1 MGREIIVQI
10 RDRSR
15 NFQVMDEDYVCGRD
29 DATSYIAQLVY
40 NKRDDLPD
48 IDEDNL
54 EGREL
59 SDRYSLI
66 FDISNKEQFH
76 ELSDICNRLK
86 EYADKDYAEINRVKN
101 LLEDLR
107 LARRNC
113 SVYEEFAKFSDAM
126 DEAQTWLD
134 NEDYSR
140 AGSLLD
146 MINDCR
152 RMIENQNTPESSLP
166 SNGKYEIV
174 IILSE

>member
-29 DATSYIAQLVY
+29 DATNYIAQLIY
-40 NKRDDLPD
+40 NRRETLPEV
-48 IDEDNL
+48 DEDNL

-86 EYADKDYAEINRVKN
+86 EYADEDYAEINKAKET
-101 LLEDLR
+101 LADLKI
-107 LARRNC
+107 ARRNC
-113 SVYEEFAKFSDAM
+113 SIYEEFEKFS
-126 DEAQTWLD
+126 EAIETTQEWLD

-146 MINDCR
+146 MINDCK

>member
-29 DATSYIAQLVY
+29 DATNYIANLVY
-40 NKRDDLPD
+40 DRRSNLPD
-48 IDEDNL
+48 IDEDKL
-54 EGREL
+54 EGIEL

-66 FDISNKEQFH
+66 FDISDREQFC
-76 ELSDICNRLK
+76 ELSNICNRIK
-86 EYADKDYAEINRVKN
+86 ENKDKDYIVINKVKDR
-101 LLEDLR
+101 LEDLR
-107 LARRNC
+107 ICRRNC
-113 SVYEEFAKFSDAM
+113 NTYLEFENFTDAM
-126 DEAQTWLD
+126 EEAEDWLE

-146 MINDCR
+146 MLTDCR
-152 RMIENQNTPESSLP
+152 RMIENKNTPESTLP

>member
-29 DATSYIAQLVY
+29 DATTYIANLVY
-40 NKRDDLPD
+40 AKRETLPNVNEDDL
-48 IDEDNL
+48 
-54 EGREL
+54 EGIEL
-59 SDRYSLI
+59 NNRYSLI
-66 FDISNKEQFH
+66 FDINDKEQFH
-76 ELSDICNRLK
+76 ELSNICNNLK
-86 EYADKDYAEINRVKN
+86 EYADKDNAEINKAKET
-101 LLEDLR
+101 LADLKI
-107 LARRNC
+107 ARRNC
-113 SVYEEFAKFSDAM
+113 SIYEEFEKFSDAI
-126 DEAQTWLD
+126 DTTEEWLE

-152 RMIENQNTPESSLP
+152 RMIENQNTPESTLP
-166 SNGKYEIV
+166 ANGKYEIV

>member
-15 NFQVMDEDYVCGRD
+15 NFKVMDEDYVCGRD

-40 NKRDDLPD
+40 NMRDDLPD
-48 IDEDNL
+48 IDEDSL

-66 FDISNKEQFH
+66 FDISDKEQYR
-76 ELSDICNRLK
+76 ELSNICNRLK
-86 EYADKDYAEINRVKN
+86 EYSDKDYVEINRVKD

-107 LARRNC
+107 IARRNC

-126 DEAQTWLD
+126 DEAQNWLD

-140 AGSLLD
+140 AGSLLN
-146 MINDCR
+146 MLNDCR
-152 RMIENQNTPESSLP
+152 RMIENKDKPKSTLP
-166 SNGKYEIV
+166 SNGNYEIV
-174 IILSE
+174 ITLSD